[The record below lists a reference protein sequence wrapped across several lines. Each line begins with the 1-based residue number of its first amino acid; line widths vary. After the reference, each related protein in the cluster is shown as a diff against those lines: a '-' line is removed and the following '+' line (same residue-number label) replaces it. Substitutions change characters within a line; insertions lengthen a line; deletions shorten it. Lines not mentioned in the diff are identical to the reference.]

1 MRTTSEAAA
10 EGLGFRTEGLQRIGQ
25 FFVDTGF
32 LKDARGPRM
41 LVIEGERYW
50 RFMDFFYLPR
60 PAARLNESAVVELCE
75 MRRRF
80 AGRCIDLRHNAA
92 VAARIVDTLAPT
104 LQPNS
109 NVLDFGCGDGLSMK
123 LVTANGLPAGVRLAG
138 VDLSESAIEAAR
150 RAGFPSFLA
159 TIPFPFESGFF
170 AAGYALFVLH
180 FDIGREYLAEL
191 VRVLK
196 PGAAFCFNIYNAPAD
211 RCRRRLLEAGFEHPQ
226 KRTSI
231 HASRRH
237 DLYCYTKGS

>member
-1 MRTTSEAAA
+1 
-10 EGLGFRTEGLQRIGQ
+10 
-25 FFVDTGF
+25 V
-32 LKDARGPRM
+32 KDARGPRTLM
-41 LVIEGERYW
+41 FEGKRYW

-80 AGRCIDLRHNAA
+80 AERCIDLRHNAT
-92 VAARIVDTLAPT
+92 VAARIVDIFAPT
-104 LQPNS
+104 VQPNS

-123 LVTANGLPAGVRLAG
+123 LVSATKRLPVGTRLTG
-138 VDLSESAIEAAR
+138 VDLSESAIGAAR
-150 RAGFPSFLA
+150 DAGFLSYLA
-159 TIPFPFESGFF
+159 TIPLPFESGFF
-170 AAGYALFVLH
+170 DAAYALFVMH

-211 RCRRRLLEAGFEHPQ
+211 RCRRRLLEVGFEHPQ
-226 KRTSI
+226 RRASL

-237 DLYCYTKGS
+237 DLYCYTKDL